1 MAKLIDITGKA
12 ISGEWGNDDDAGTGI
27 PVLRTT
33 NFTND
38 GVINYNNVVTRDI
51 QKKDLSQK
59 FLRPG
64 DIIIEKSGGS
74 DKQPVGRV
82 VYYDGEPDKF
92 LFNNFTGA
100 LRVRDKSVWYPRY
113 VFYALYGNYAKGG
126 TRRYENK
133 TTGLH
138 NLKTDQYVQDFAI
151 QEQPLEYQ
159 RQIVSRLDKVTK
171 LIALRKK
178 QLAKLDQLIKSR
190 FIELFGDP
198 EYNEKQWAVLKLET
212 LCSVSS
218 SKRIYQN
225 ELSAEG
231 VPFLRI
237 SDLVNRMDTGST
249 ECELYIPEERYEELK
264 VSGLVPVAGDMLLTA
279 RGTLGRCYTLTASD
293 KFYFQDGMIT
303 WLYGFDKKLTTN
315 YLTHLF
321 SMSGFRK
328 QIDSLQAGSTVAYLS
343 IAMTKKLDVML
354 PPIELQNQFATFV
367 EQTDKSKLAI
377 QQSLDKLELL
387 KKSLMQEYFG

>member
-1 MAKLIDITGKA
+1 MARLGNLIEQVRGVSYKPEDLHNTLNDDSIILLRANNIKDGQLNFDDVVYVDKRKVSAKQLLKAGDILICASSGSKELVGKA
-12 ISGEWGNDDDAGTGI
+12 AY
-27 PVLRTT
+27 V
-33 NFTND
+33 TND
-38 GVINYNNVVTRDI
+38 LPMTFGAFCKVVRPKTEYPKYIGHFFNSPYYRERISSSAAGANINNIRNEHIDVLEIAWPSLEEQHNVIKVLDNV
-51 QKKDLSQK
+51 S
-59 FLRPG
+59 
-64 DIIIEKSGGS
+64 E
-74 DKQPVGRV
+74 
-82 VYYDGEPDKF
+82 
-92 LFNNFTGA
+92 
-100 LRVRDKSVWYPRY
+100 
-113 VFYALYGNYAKGG
+113 
-126 TRRYENK
+126 
-133 TTGLH
+133 
-138 NLKTDQYVQDFAI
+138 
-151 QEQPLEYQ
+151 
-159 RQIVSRLDKVTK
+159 
-171 LIALRKK
+171 LIALRKE
-178 QLAKLDQLIKSR
+178 QLVKLDQLVKSR

-212 LCSVSS
+212 LCTVSS

-249 ECELYIPEERYEELK
+249 ECDLYIPEERYEELK
-264 VSGLVPVAGDMLLTA
+264 ASGLVPVAGDMLLTA

-303 WLYGFDKKLTTN
+303 WLYGFEKKLTTN

-354 PPIELQNQFATFV
+354 PPIELQNQFAAFV

-377 QQSLDKLELL
+377 QQSLDKLETL
-387 KKSLMQEYFG
+387 KKSLMQGYLG

>member
-1 MAKLIDITGKA
+1 MLNMVKLGDVATYINGYAFKPSDWSDQGLPIIRIQDLTGNSYQANRYKGAYDSKYEIVDGDVLISWSASLGVYIWQGETALLNQHIFKA
-12 ISGEWGNDDDAGTGI
+12 
-27 PVLRTT
+27 
-33 NFTND
+33 
-38 GVINYNNVVTRDI
+38 
-51 QKKDLSQK
+51 
-59 FLRPG
+59 
-64 DIIIEKSGGS
+64 
-74 DKQPVGRV
+74 
-82 VYYDGEPDKF
+82 
-92 LFNNFTGA
+92 
-100 LRVRDKSVWYPRY
+100 
-113 VFYALYGNYAKGG
+113 VF
-126 TRRYENK
+126 
-133 TTGLH
+133 
-138 NLKTDQYVQDFAI
+138 
-151 QEQPLEYQ
+151 
-159 RQIVSRLDKVTK
+159 DKVNVDKNFFIHQVRTILEKAVSATHGATMKHLTK
-171 LIALRKK
+171 PVFDALPFYLPSIEEQRKITRKLDEVCALIELKK
-178 QLAKLDQLIKSR
+178 QQLKKLDELVKSR

-231 VPFLRI
+231 IPFLRI

-354 PPIELQNQFATFV
+354 PPIELQNQFAAFV
-367 EQTDKSKLAI
+367 EQTDKSKLAV
-377 QQSLDKLELL
+377 QQSLEKLETM
-387 KKSLMQEYFG
+387 KKALMQQYFR

>member
-1 MAKLIDITGKA
+1 MITKLGSVITEYAVRNKHDEDIPVYSVTNEQGFCTGYFSKDVASKDRTTYKIVPRGYFAYNPSRINVGSVDWQDCQDRVIVSPLYVVFGVDEKLDQQYLLHYLKSDITLTYIKA
-12 ISGEWGNDDDAGTGI
+12 LATGSVRDNLKFSI
-27 PVLRTT
+27 LQEFP
-33 NFTND
+33 
-38 GVINYNNVVTRDI
+38 IN
-51 QKKDLSQK
+51 
-59 FLRPG
+59 LRP
-64 DIIIEKSGGS
+64 IEEQRKIASVL
-74 DKQPVGRV
+74 DRIDRV
-82 VYYDGEPDKF
+82 
-92 LFNNFTGA
+92 
-100 LRVRDKSVWYPRY
+100 
-113 VFYALYGNYAKGG
+113 
-126 TRRYENK
+126 
-133 TTGLH
+133 
-138 NLKTDQYVQDFAI
+138 
-151 QEQPLEYQ
+151 
-159 RQIVSRLDKVTK
+159 
-171 LIALRKK
+171 IALRNEE
-178 QLAKLDQLIKSR
+178 LETLDNLVKSR

-198 EYNEKQWAVLKLET
+198 EHNEKQWAVLKLET

-367 EQTDKSKLAI
+367 EQTDKSKLAV
-377 QQSLDKLELL
+377 QKSLEELEIL
-387 KKSLMQEYFG
+387 KKSLMQQYFG